1 MHRALSLSGC
11 LLPAMLCCLLLPAQE
26 KLTYP
31 TPPEAVRQDG
41 VPRGQLIQG
50 VYRDSRIFPGT
61 ERDYWLYRRV
71 QSRHSRR
78 NPGKSRG
85 LPCETVL
92 SSFGKESE
100 LVKKRRFP

>member
-1 MHRALSLSGC
+1 MSNSHPFDPGLAGKSRGDLLNALGAC
-11 LLPAMLCCLLLPAQE
+11 A
-26 KLTYP
+26 
-31 TPPEAVRQDG
+31 
-41 VPRGQLIQG
+41 I
-50 VYRDSRIFPGT
+50 
-61 ERDYWLYRRV
+61 RV

-78 NPGKSRG
+78 NPRKSRG